1 MIHHQLYRNA
11 GLINQLMSIELAVG
25 ISEVSKQ
32 DLCIY
37 NLKPDAAI
45 FSASS
50 SYNKRPS
57 IVNNNNYFN
66 ITEVLNWNN
75 KDVCLFL
82 NEEVEIKEPHST
94 IDNLMNYYVDLEDGN
109 DLDFS
114 EGRTKLEFS
123 NNMNIKNTLGFYSRF
138 FNHRTKDLDQ
148 VLSSVRFL
156 DEYYEL
162 SKIIADSL
170 GDFNGL
176 HLRLTD
182 HVAQRVNTTEEM
194 FNSGVEK
201 VNDKNQLVLCTDDPN
216 NKVVLDSPYNLI
228 MLDSYIIENF
238 GKDFSNL
245 KYTDEVSFGLL
256 NNLVMQYSKKFVGT
270 IGSTYT
276 AYIHRGMNQKSDID
290 WYWFDYLD
298 NPVYKETGYGK
309 YSWNKIPGIDTA
321 SKQWHREWKESK
333 I

>member
-1 MIHHQLYRNA
+1 
-11 GLINQLMSIELAVG
+11 MSIELAVG

-37 NLKPDAAI
+37 NLKPNSQI

-50 SYNKRPS
+50 SYNKRSS
-57 IVNNNNYFN
+57 IINNNNYFN
-66 ITEVLNWNN
+66 IAEILNWNN
-75 KDVCLFL
+75 KENCVLL
-82 NEEVEIKEPHST
+82 NDEVETKDSYTT

-114 EGRTKLEFS
+114 EGRTKLQFS
-123 NNMNIKNTLGFYSRF
+123 DNMNIKNTLGFYSRF
-138 FNHRTKDLDQ
+138 FNHRTRDLDKS
-148 VLSSVRFL
+148 LKSVRFP

-162 SKIIADSL
+162 SKTIADSL

-182 HVAQRVNTTEEM
+182 HISQRVNTTKEM
-194 FNSGVEK
+194 FDSGIEK
-201 VNDKNQLVLCTDDPN
+201 INDKNQLVLCTDDPH
-216 NKVVLDSPYNLI
+216 NKVIYESKYNFV
-228 MLDSYIIENF
+228 MLDSYIVENF

-276 AYIHRGMNQKSDID
+276 AYIHRGMNQRSDIE
-290 WYWFDYLD
+290 WHWFDYLD
-298 NPVYKETGYGK
+298 NPVYGEVSPGK
-309 YSWNKIPGIDTA
+309 YSWNSIHGIDTA
-321 SKQWHREWKESK
+321 SKQWHREWKESR

>member
-1 MIHHQLYRNA
+1 
-11 GLINQLMSIELAVG
+11 MSIELAVG

-37 NLKPDAAI
+37 NLKPNSQI

-57 IVNNNNYFN
+57 VINNNNYFN
-66 ITEVLNWNN
+66 IAEILNWNN
-75 KDVCLFL
+75 KENCLLL
-82 NEEVEIKEPHST
+82 NDEVETKDSYTT

-114 EGRTKLEFS
+114 EGRTKLQFS
-123 NNMNIKNTLGFYSRF
+123 DNMNIKNTLGFYSRF
-138 FNHRTKDLDQ
+138 FNNRTKDLDKSLQ
-148 VLSSVRFL
+148 SVRFP

-162 SKIIADSL
+162 SKKIADSL

-182 HVAQRVNTTEEM
+182 HISQRVNTTKEM
-194 FNSGVEK
+194 FDSGVEK
-201 VNDKNQLVLCTDDPN
+201 INDKNQLVLCTDDPH
-216 NKVVLDSPYNLI
+216 NKVIHESKYNFV

-245 KYTDEVSFGLL
+245 RYTDEVSFGLL

-276 AYIHRGMNQKSDID
+276 AYIHRGMNQRSDIE
-290 WYWFDYLD
+290 WHWFDYLD
-298 NPVYKETGYGK
+298 NPVYGEVGPGK
-309 YSWNKIPGIDTA
+309 YSWNSIRGIDTA
-321 SKQWHREWKESK
+321 SKQWHREWKESR